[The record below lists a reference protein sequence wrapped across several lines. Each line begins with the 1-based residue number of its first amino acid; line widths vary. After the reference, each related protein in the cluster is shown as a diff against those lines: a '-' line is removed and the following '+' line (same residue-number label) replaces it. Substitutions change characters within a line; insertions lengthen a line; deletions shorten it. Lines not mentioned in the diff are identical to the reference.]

1 MNLKEMIQKK
11 KNNRE
16 RALIEIKL
24 RKMKKEI
31 DNEVLKYEDKLIEKE
46 ELNNNEEL

>member
-1 MNLKEMIQKK
+1 M
-11 KNNRE
+11 
-16 RALIEIKL
+16 KL